1 MRFLLDA
8 NLSPRLVVLL
18 SEAGYDAVHVG
29 ELHLLSAPDPVTF
42 DRAAAD
48 GYVLITADTDFSM
61 LLALKEA
68 ALPSVILLR
77 RVSEL
82 SPEEHAQLLVSNV
95 PALTA
100 DLDRGVIVSLSP
112 ARLGGR
118 RLDPLPENCR
128 ELVEFGHDVL
138 TYHGH
143 AGPAT
148 SHRVLGGDH
157 LRCVGSAS
165 VSFLVRNAP
174 APPMR
179 STDAIPPPP
188 ESGHRR

>member
-1 MRFLLDA
+1 VRFLLDA

-29 ELHLLSAPDPVTF
+29 ELDLLSAPDPVIF
-42 DRAAAD
+42 DRAADD

-82 SPEEHAQLLVSNV
+82 SPEEHAQLLVCNV

-112 ARLGGR
+112 ARLAIR
-118 RLDPLPENCR
+118 DLPIR
-128 ELVEFGHDVL
+128 
-138 TYHGH
+138 
-143 AGPAT
+143 
-148 SHRVLGGDH
+148 
-157 LRCVGSAS
+157 
-165 VSFLVRNAP
+165 
-174 APPMR
+174 
-179 STDAIPPPP
+179 
-188 ESGHRR
+188 